1 LCGLAPMLFIPLSVT
16 AAEPT
21 YWQDVRPIL
30 RKHCTV
36 CHSERN
42 VRELEVSGGLV
53 MDTYDAVRKNK
64 KKPLVA
70 HGKSAESFLIEIIT
84 TSDLDKRMPL
94 GGKALPEDALA
105 VLKNWIDT
113 GAKEGTPPAADPT
126 LAVSK
131 PAARAR
137 NLPIVFTTTTIPP

>member
-1 LCGLAPMLFIPLSVT
+1 MKRLLVVLLTTTLFGLGLVESAP

-30 RKHCTV
+30 RKHGTV

-53 MDTYDAVRKNK
+53 MDTYAAVTKNP

-70 HGKSAESFLIEIIT
+70 PNKSGDSLLIQVVT
-84 TSDLDKRMPL
+84 TTDAGKRMPL
-94 GGKALPEDALA
+94 GGKPLPDDA
-105 VLKNWIDT
+105 
-113 GAKEGTPPAADPT
+113 
-126 LAVSK
+126 
-131 PAARAR
+131 
-137 NLPIVFTTTTIPP
+137 